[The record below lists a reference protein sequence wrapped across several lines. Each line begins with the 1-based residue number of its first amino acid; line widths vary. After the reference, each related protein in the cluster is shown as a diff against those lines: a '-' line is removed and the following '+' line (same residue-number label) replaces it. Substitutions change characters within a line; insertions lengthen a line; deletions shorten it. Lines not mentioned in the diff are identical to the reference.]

1 MKNVIGAI
9 SGPLALMLIAAAGYL
24 AGAASSLIATIT
36 AGCLG
41 LFCAMHCAFLRKQT
55 ARAQAALAT
64 HARAQAA
71 GDLESQMPTAGTGA
85 FAEVLE
91 LLNHAGTVLHGQ
103 LLAANADAGDA
114 QARQAEVDTLGVT
127 LSRDAD
133 DASVHLGSLAASLSG
148 VSAQIE
154 HTAVNAQHAMRL
166 ARDAREKATEGDDLM
181 SKMVVSMR
189 ESDEAARSISRII
202 RVIDDIAFQ
211 TNLLAL
217 NAAVEAARAGSHGK
231 GFAVVAEEVRNLAAR
246 SGTAAKETSELI
258 ESSLG
263 KVETATNLA
272 TKTAGA
278 LSGIV
283 EANTEFSDLVAEISA
298 AAESEA
304 DGLQTMNF
312 ALQQLESSLS
322 NTRAT
327 ACRLGATSGS
337 GRSSGSASLDYGGG
351 MMGGENG
358 ANGDEY
364 GAGDMIGLDD
374 DGTFGF

>member
-1 MKNVIGAI
+1 MRSAI
-9 SGPLALMLIAAAGYL
+9 RASLGPFASALVAAAGYL
-24 AGAASSLIATIT
+24 AGAELSMLGAIALAT
-36 AGCLG
+36 LG
-41 LFCAMHCAFLRKQT
+41 LVCAMYSAVLGKQT
-55 ARAQAALAT
+55 ARALVALRTYAS
-64 HARAQAA
+64 AQSA
-71 GDLESQMPTAGTGA
+71 GDHEAQMPTAGTGA
-85 FAEVLE
+85 FAEVFE
-91 LLNHAGTVLHGQ
+91 ALNQAGVVVQRQ
-103 LLAANADAGDA
+103 LLAANAEVGDA
-114 QARQAEVDTLGVT
+114 RDRQADVDRLGAT

-133 DASVHLGSLAASLSG
+133 DAGVHLGSLAASLSG

-154 HTAVNAQHAMRL
+154 HTAGNAQHAMRL
-166 ARDAREKATEGDDLM
+166 ARDAREKATEGDQLM
-181 SKMVVSMR
+181 SQMVVSMR

-283 EANTEFSDLVAEISA
+283 EANAEFSDLVAEISA

-304 DGLQTMNF
+304 EGLRTMNVT
-312 ALQQLESSLS
+312 LLQLEGSLS

-327 ACRLGATSGS
+327 ACQLGATSAAGS
-337 GRSSGSASLDYGGG
+337 SYGTTSLDYGGG
-351 MMGGENG
+351 MMSRGTDDDG
-358 ANGDEY
+358 ADEL
-364 GAGDMIGLDD
+364 IRLDD
-374 DGTFGF
+374 DGAFGF